1 MWLFNH
7 PRFGA
12 PLRAWHAHRVIPVRA
27 KIAAVVMMAFS
38 QAMLTVWV
46 AGDANMAGDWML
58 PAISAAVLA
67 IVASWI
73 VTRPSRAPSPDSV

>member
-27 KIAAVVMMAFS
+27 KVAAVAMMVVSQVMV
-38 QAMLTVWV
+38 TVWV
-46 AGDANMAGDWML
+46 AGDAAMAADWTV
-58 PAISAAVLA
+58 PAVSAAVLA
-67 IVASWI
+67 LVASWI
-73 VTRPSRAPSPDSV
+73 VTRPSHAPDPV